1 MIKLFIDLIEFVLL
15 GSARGRKMTDIEKK
29 VDEWLKRNET
39 TFQKKVENSSR
50 IEIKPLYTPEDLTDF
65 KYLEDSGIP
74 GSYPYLRGVYPT
86 MYRGRIW
93 TMRQYSGYQTA
104 AKTNERYKYLL
115 ERGQTGLSVAFDLPT
130 QMGYDSTHPL
140 AKGEVGRTGV
150 PISSL
155 KDMEDLFKGIPLD
168 KVSTSMTINSPT
180 AIILAMYIALGDKQG
195 VPREKLRGTVQNDI
209 LKEYLARNTYIFP
222 PEPSMRLV
230 ADVIEYCSKNLPN
243 FNTISISGYHIREAG
258 ATAVQE
264 LAFTLANAIAYV
276 KTVLKRNLDFDS
288 FARRLSFFFC
298 THNDFFEEIAKF
310 RAARRMWA
318 KIAREQFGAKNPKSM
333 MLRFHTQTIG
343 STLTAQ
349 QPDNNTVRVA
359 IQTLAAVLGGAQS
372 LHSSS
377 RDEALCLPTEE
388 SVTLSLRTQQII
400 AHETGV
406 VNTIDPLGGSYYLET
421 LTSKLEEEAFKIIE
435 EIEEMGGAIK
445 AIENGFIQK
454 KIQYNSYLLQKSIEE
469 GKTVVVGVNKY
480 VEEDEEL
487 CYQVLQGD
495 PTVEKEQI
503 VMHENVLKN
512 RNIDEVQAHLEKIRK
527 VAENPNENIM
537 PVLIEAVKH
546 YVTTGEICKVLR
558 EVFGEYKPK
567 VSI

>member
-1 MIKLFIDLIEFVLL
+1 
-15 GSARGRKMTDIEKK
+15 MTDIEKK